1 MTHPN
6 LNKERKMREAFT
18 YMFKDTMFGKKA
30 FTYWFICFLT
40 LLLAGALEV
49 FKTPVATQT
58 PTVNSVSNPFLIVLP
73 LASILLYAILGG
85 YYFAGVKAIFEQ
97 KNNIVLPFINPWKN
111 FVKGVKF
118 GIAQSLPIIIITTI
132 IYIFTHPI
140 VNVLTIYILAFN
152 LICICTFYF
161 IYSNAFYLLFANED
175 KIFTYFRWKKVCEM
189 LKNTNKK
196 IYFRNLFLVLLVD
209 ILGGLLSSLFTYIFN
224 FLVKN
229 TYAAWIVT
237 SAEGALIAGCTAF
250 VTMYLVAKSFQT
262 ETVV

>member
-1 MTHPN
+1 
-6 LNKERKMREAFT
+6 MREAFT

-30 FTYWFICFLT
+30 FMYWFICFLT

-85 YYFAGVKAIFEQ
+85 YYFAGIKAIFEQ

-111 FVKGVKF
+111 FVKGAKF
-118 GIAQSLPIIIITTI
+118 GIAQSIPTLILLTI
-132 IYIFTHPI
+132 IYLLAVPVFTTNERIFAS
-140 VNVLTIYILAFN
+140 ILAIIF
-152 LICICTFYF
+152 CSFYF
-161 IYSNAFYLLFANED
+161 IYSNAFYLLFANES
-175 KIFTYFRWKKVCEM
+175 KLLTYFRWKKVCEM
-189 LKNTNKK
+189 LKNANKK

-250 VTMYLVAKSFQT
+250 VTMYLVAKSFKT
-262 ETVV
+262 ETVI

>member
-1 MTHPN
+1 
-6 LNKERKMREAFT
+6 MREAFT

-30 FTYWFICFLT
+30 FTYWVISFLA

-49 FKTPVATQT
+49 FKTPVATQA

-85 YYFAGVKAIFEQ
+85 YYFTGIKAIFEQ

-111 FVKGVKF
+111 FVKGAKF
-118 GIAQSLPIIIITTI
+118 GIAQSLPTLILLAI
-132 IYIFTHPI
+132 IYLFFLRTPLFATNIVKIFSI
-140 VNVLTIYILAFN
+140 VLVVIF
-152 LICICTFYF
+152 CTFYF
-161 IYSNAFYLLFANED
+161 IYTNAFYLLFANED
-175 KIFTYFRWKKVCEM
+175 KIFAYFRWKKVCEM

-196 IYFRNLFLVLLVD
+196 IYFRNLFLVIIVD
-209 ILGGLLSSLFTYIFN
+209 VLGGLLSSLFTYIFN

-229 TYAAWIVT
+229 TYVAWIVT

-250 VTMYLVAKSFQT
+250 VTMYLVAKSFEA